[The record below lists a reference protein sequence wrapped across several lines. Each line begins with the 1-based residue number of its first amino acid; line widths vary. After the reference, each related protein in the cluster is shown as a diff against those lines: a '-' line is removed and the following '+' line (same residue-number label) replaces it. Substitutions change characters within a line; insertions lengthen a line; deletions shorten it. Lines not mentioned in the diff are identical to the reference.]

1 MRAPSLDG
9 ARAAVGMLPMFEQ
22 IMNTMGGHSDWVGR
36 VGARVLP
43 ASNSLVDDPAAKAY
57 QGQPLLGGYEADEEG
72 ERGERVAI
80 VENGILK
87 NLLLSRPARPD
98 LDPSNGPA
106 GVGAWAGG
114 GAGVGRGTV
123 ALVGG
128 SGSTRGARRAA
139 APAAAAGSVVDGD
152 RNQPMRK
159 A

>member
-72 ERGERVAI
+72 VRGERVAI

-87 NLLLSRPARPD
+87 NLLMSRRPGPAFD
-98 LDPSNGPA
+98 HSNGHGRA
-106 GVGAWAGG
+106 GFLNDPLP
-114 GAGVGRGTV
+114 T
-123 ALVGG
+123 L
-128 SGSTRGARRAA
+128 SNLFFPSTY
-139 APAAAAGSVVDGD
+139 PVS
-152 RNQPMRK
+152 PPTPP
-159 A
+159 